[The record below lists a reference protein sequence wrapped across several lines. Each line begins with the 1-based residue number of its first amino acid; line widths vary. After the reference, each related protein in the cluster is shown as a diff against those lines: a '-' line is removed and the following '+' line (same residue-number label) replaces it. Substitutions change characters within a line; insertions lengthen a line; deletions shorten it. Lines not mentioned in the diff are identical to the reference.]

1 MRTPRSNFVVEYKTN
16 RRHAEARPKSIWG
29 NLDLRAVARAV
40 EADGSVPEVDLPQV
54 PSVVEDIATV
64 ESIVVASNAQVD
76 VDRSPDTPTA
86 MPSPEK
92 YVEPIAV
99 EDNPLDGGP
108 CVQEQPA
115 SAATRTLKSRAT
127 TRAKTPRSQM
137 KRGPVLLEHRSDS
150 FVQHGS
156 EKELAALEAENRHL
170 KRLMIM
176 KLREENDRLKS
187 MLRRFGST

>member
-40 EADGSVPEVDLPQV
+40 EADGCVPEVDLSQV
-54 PSVVEDIATV
+54 PSVVEDIAAV
-64 ESIVVASNAQVD
+64 ESVVVASNAKVGAE
-76 VDRSPDTPTA
+76 RSPGSPIAT
-86 MPSPEK
+86 SLPEK
-92 YVEPIAV
+92 DIEPIAV

-108 CVQEQPA
+108 PVQEQPA
-115 SAATRTLKSRAT
+115 SAPTRAQKSRAT
-127 TRAKTPRSQM
+127 PRETAPRSHIPQ
-137 KRGPVLLEHRSDS
+137 GPVLLKHSRGSS
-150 FVQHGS
+150 IQHGS
-156 EKELAALEAENRHL
+156 EEELAALAAENRHL
-170 KRLMIM
+170 KRLMAM